1 MSLEVGFMGLAALMF
16 LLVIRVPVAL
26 ALIAVSFGGIASLVG
41 FTPAFGIV
49 SNTPYSFVANWT
61 MSAVPMFLLMGF
73 VAFHAGLTGG
83 LFEAAKAVL
92 KNVPGGLA
100 ISSIFACSGF
110 AAVSGSSLACAAA
123 MGRIAIPEMVRA
135 GYNPS
140 FACGSI
146 AAGGTIGALI
156 PPSILMIIFGVFA
169 ETSITQVFVG
179 GISIGILTALGYC
192 VVVLLTCWLRPDIA
206 PRRTIVEGDLSARE
220 ALTAIWPV
228 LALMGL
234 VFGGLFSGIFIATE
248 AGAVG
253 ALGAIVISGITGRL
267 SKTIIWNSL
276 RETLMTTASLFIIG
290 IGASMFTRFLG
301 ITGLSSFI
309 SSTVTGADLS
319 YAELM
324 FIVVLI
330 YLALGMF
337 MEPFGA
343 MLVTLPVFLPIFRA
357 EAISLVWFGVL
368 VVKLL
373 EIGMITPPV
382 GLNVFVIRNVAEKYA
397 TVMQIFKGV
406 TPFLLADLIVV
417 ALIIG
422 FPSIVLFLPDLMK

>member
-1 MSLEVGFMGLAALMF
+1 
-16 LLVIRVPVAL
+16 
-26 ALIAVSFGGIASLVG
+26 
-41 FTPAFGIV
+41 
-49 SNTPYSFVANWT
+49 
-61 MSAVPMFLLMGF
+61 
-73 VAFHAGLTGG
+73 
-83 LFEAAKAVL
+83 
-92 KNVPGGLA
+92 
-100 ISSIFACSGF
+100 
-110 AAVSGSSLACAAA
+110 
-123 MGRIAIPEMVRA
+123 
-135 GYNPS
+135 
-140 FACGSI
+140 
-146 AAGGTIGALI
+146 
-156 PPSILMIIFGVFA
+156 MIIYGVFA

-192 VVVLLTCWLRPDIA
+192 IVVLLTCWLRPDIA
-206 PRRTIVEGDLSARE
+206 PRRTIVEGDISARE
-220 ALTAIWPV
+220 ALLAIWPV

-253 ALGAIVISGITGRL
+253 ALGAIVISAITGRMN
-267 SKTIIWNSL
+267 KTIMWNSL

-343 MLVTLPVFLPIFRA
+343 LLVTLPVFLPIFRA

-397 TVMQIFKGV
+397 TVVQIFKGV
-406 TPFLLADLIVV
+406 TPFLIADLVVV